1 MLKNHKKLVL
11 AVSGLL
17 ALVLLLLAVLGTVSL
32 VRSSRAVYSYKG
44 QTVGMG
50 EYAYFA
56 SVYKNSFM
64 RECIQR
70 GVLDVAD
77 TAFFWGRRDTELDKT
92 YGELY
97 LSELDDYVRSLLVA
111 ADLYDSSVGMTRKD
125 KKELSATLDAVLADR
140 ADGDKDAFN
149 QETEQYGFT
158 YDDFCDA
165 ALLQYKRARLL
176 SVISSGAKDT
186 VSTMTDICDA
196 FFEEQYA
203 HVKLLFIR
211 TESVFCYDEEG
222 NRLTDEDTGRDL
234 TRPLSDDER
243 QERETDIRALT
254 DAIANLDAG
263 EENSINSVMFDLYME
278 KYKNDADPDYIETG
292 YYFANGEPY
301 TAQMKEKLDDIVN
314 NSLQIEKET
323 YRAVTIESDD
333 FVGVCVIYRMANI
346 QGAYASDELSA
357 MFTAF
362 YSGAAQ
368 YYVLQNVSEELS
380 FVKEGRKF
388 GQISPLEIPRNY
400 YYTTGF

>member
-44 QTVGMG
+44 QTVGTG

-64 RECIQR
+64 RECTQR
-70 GVLDVAD
+70 GVLGVAD
-77 TAFFWGRRDTELDKT
+77 TAFFWGRRDSELDKT

-97 LSELDDYVRSLLVA
+97 LSGLDDYVRSLLVA
-111 ADLYDSSVGMTRKD
+111 ADLFDDAVGMKQKD
-125 KKELSATLDAVLADR
+125 KKELSETLEAVLEDR
-140 ADGDKDAFN
+140 ADGDKSAFN
-149 QETEQYGFT
+149 TQTEQYGFT

-165 ALLQYKRARLL
+165 ALLQYKSARLV

-222 NRLTDEDTGRDL
+222 NRLTDEGTGSDL
-234 TRPLSDDER
+234 TRPLRDEER
-243 QERETDIRALT
+243 LEREADIRTLA
-254 DAIANLDAG
+254 DAIANFDAG
-263 EENSINSVMFDLYME
+263 KENSINSVMFDRYME
-278 KYKNDADPDYIETG
+278 KYKNDADSDRIEEG
-292 YYFANGEPY
+292 YYFADGEPY
-301 TAQMKEKLDDIVN
+301 TVQMKEKIDVIVN
-314 NSLQIEKET
+314 NSLHMDNET
-323 YRAVTIESDD
+323 YRVISMESGD
-333 FVGVCVIYRMANI
+333 FIGTCIIYRMANTP
-346 QGAYASDELSA
+346 GAYANSELSA
-357 MFTAF
+357 MFSAF
-362 YSGAAQ
+362 YGGAAQ
-368 YYVLQNVSEELS
+368 YYVLENITEELG
-380 FVKEGRKF
+380 FVKQGRKF